1 MDIAD
6 DGERPNFPRLFF
18 TFLIGFSPKKSP
30 ASSRKRYEGSMAQ
43 ADKLDEIFRMQE
55 ILNKK
60 IGVDLSS
67 LSPEDKTKW
76 ALNYSRAMTQEIA
89 ELMDSF
95 PWKWWAKYQKIDE
108 QNARVEVVDL
118 FHFLVSLAQTL
129 GMTAQDIYDGYVK
142 KNEVNHKR
150 QESGYAVKDHA
161 DSRHI

>member
-1 MDIAD
+1 MDIAHQ
-6 DGERPNFPRLFF
+6 GKRPNIPRFFF
-18 TFLIGFSPKKSP
+18 TFGPGFSAKKSP
-30 ASSRKRYEGSMAQ
+30 ASPCKRYEGFMAQ
-43 ADKLDEIFRMQE
+43 VDKLDEIFRMQE

-60 IGVDLSS
+60 IGVDLAN

-89 ELMDSF
+89 ELIDSF

>member
-1 MDIAD
+1 
-6 DGERPNFPRLFF
+6 
-18 TFLIGFSPKKSP
+18 
-30 ASSRKRYEGSMAQ
+30 MAQ

-60 IGVDLSS
+60 IGVDLAH

-89 ELMDSF
+89 ELIDSF

-150 QESGYAVKDHA
+150 QESGSPSPAHA
-161 DSRHI
+161 AAPDPSDPCTLLPR

>member
-1 MDIAD
+1 MDNAA
-6 DGERPNFPRLFF
+6 DGERPNIPRLFF
-18 TFLIGFSPKKSP
+18 TFCIGFSPKKSP
-30 ASSRKRYEGSMAQ
+30 APPRKRYEGTMTQ

-55 ILNKK
+55 VLNKK
-60 IGVDLSS
+60 IGVDLSN

-89 ELMDSF
+89 ELIDSF

>member
-1 MDIAD
+1 
-6 DGERPNFPRLFF
+6 
-18 TFLIGFSPKKSP
+18 
-30 ASSRKRYEGSMAQ
+30 MAQ

-60 IGVDLSS
+60 IGVDLAN

-76 ALNYSRAMTQEIA
+76 ARNYSRAMTQEIA
-89 ELMDSF
+89 ELIDSF

-142 KNEVNHKR
+142 KNEVNHQR

>member
-1 MDIAD
+1 MC
-6 DGERPNFPRLFF
+6 
-18 TFLIGFSPKKSP
+18 FSAKKSP
-30 ASSRKRYEGSMAQ
+30 SPLSARYQSFMAQ
-43 ADKLDEIFRMQE
+43 PDKLDEIFRMQD

-60 IGVDLSS
+60 IGVDLAN
-67 LSPEDKTKW
+67 LTPEDKTKW

-89 ELMDSF
+89 ELIDSF

-129 GMTAQDIYDGYVK
+129 GMTAEDIYQGYVK

-150 QESGYAVKDHA
+150 QESGYSVKDHA
-161 DSRHI
+161 DSKHI

>member
-30 ASSRKRYEGSMAQ
+30 ASRRKRYEGSMAQ

-60 IGVDLSS
+60 IGVDLAN
-67 LSPEDKTKW
+67 LSPEDKTRW

-89 ELMDSF
+89 ELIDSF

>member
-18 TFLIGFSPKKSP
+18 TFSIGFSPKKSP
-30 ASSRKRYEGSMAQ
+30 ASPRKRYESSMAQ
-43 ADKLDEIFRMQE
+43 SDKLDEIFRMQE

-60 IGVDLSS
+60 IGVDLSN

-89 ELMDSF
+89 ELIDSF

>member
-1 MDIAD
+1 MDIAH
-6 DGERPNFPRLFF
+6 DGKRPNFPRLFF

-30 ASSRKRYEGSMAQ
+30 ASPRKRYEGSMAQ

-60 IGVDLSS
+60 IGVDLSN

-89 ELMDSF
+89 ELIDSF